1 MADKISMMENLMD
14 DIDTS
19 ESVLRDIAIDWFCTQ
34 LTQENCEQIN
44 DMLHGFLSEFDY
56 LRSSVGTNLPVL
68 EKQITT
74 SQDALVYNS
83 LHGKYEI
90 LMQVMSGLAVYM
102 LNSFSNPETF
112 LSKSH
117 HSYLDELATKFWH
130 HPQWEQLA
138 ILNRVKDLL
147 SDNSE
152 PLEIPDPTPIDT
164 QDNPPPSID
173 IPDQTLAT
181 QDNTPTPPTETVN
194 QGIDIPDQ
202 TLATQDNAPP
212 PPTDTPIQH
221 MVQTDSELD
230 FELDFDSELDVD
242 IAFEEGDEFDFDM
255 PQDIE
260 PAETP
265 SDPTETND
273 NIPPLDDNNSPSNT
287 QDSNRPIDFD
297 VDSNIDPDLDFDID
311 SNIDP
316 DLDFDIDSDS
326 DSDPDFEDI
335 GGMFLAGCEIFRKRI
350 PPRKPVPLFLFE

>member
-181 QDNTPTPPTETVN
+181 QDN
-194 QGIDIPDQ
+194 
-202 TLATQDNAPP
+202 APL
-212 PPTDTPIQH
+212 PPTDTPRH
-221 MVQTDSELD
+221 PMVQTDSELD

-242 IAFEEGDEFDFDM
+242 IAFEDEDELVFDM

-260 PAETP
+260 PTETP
-265 SDPTETND
+265 SDPTETID
-273 NIPPLDDNNSPSNT
+273 NIAPLDDNNSPSNT
-287 QDSNRPIDFD
+287 LDFNRPIDFD
-297 VDSNIDPDLDFDID
+297 VDSDIDPDPDFDVD
-311 SNIDP
+311 SDVDP
-316 DLDFDIDSDS
+316 DHDFDIDSDS
-326 DSDPDFEDI
+326 DSDSDFEDI
-335 GGMFLAGCEIFRKRI
+335 EGMFLAGCEIFRTRI
-350 PPRKPVPLFLFE
+350 PPSRPVPLFLFE

>member
-181 QDNTPTPPTETVN
+181 QDN
-194 QGIDIPDQ
+194 
-202 TLATQDNAPP
+202 APL
-212 PPTDTPIQH
+212 PPTDTPRHPI
-221 MVQTDSELD
+221 VYTDSELD
-230 FELDFDSELDVD
+230 FELGFDSELDVD
-242 IAFEEGDEFDFDM
+242 IAFED
-255 PQDIE
+255 
-260 PAETP
+260 
-265 SDPTETND
+265 
-273 NIPPLDDNNSPSNT
+273 
-287 QDSNRPIDFD
+287 
-297 VDSNIDPDLDFDID
+297 
-311 SNIDP
+311 
-316 DLDFDIDSDS
+316 
-326 DSDPDFEDI
+326 
-335 GGMFLAGCEIFRKRI
+335 GMNLSLIC
-350 PPRKPVPLFLFE
+350 PRTLN